1 MIRSGNTMDLL
12 EYIELI
18 LNEKKLTYKERKA
31 LPKKQFVFP
40 DEGRYPI
47 HDRKHAA
54 NALARVTQF
63 GTSEEQKKVRKAV
76 CSKYPDLP
84 YCQKMKGK
92 K

>member
-1 MIRSGNTMDLL
+1 MDLL

-18 LNEKKLTYKERKA
+18 LQEKKLSSSARNKLSGKS
-31 LPKKQFVFP
+31 FVFP
-40 DEGRYPI
+40 DERKYPI